1 MSLIVA
7 AVLSLFILSCFASAK
22 KFVAVLVFVALFYVH
37 LPVAIGLTLILA
49 AIFYY
54 S

>member
-1 MSLIVA
+1 M
-7 AVLSLFILSCFASAK
+7 SLFILSCFASAK
-22 KFVAVLVFVALFYVH
+22 KLVALFYVH